1 MENFEEYMRTKINTS
16 FLFEREMNEAILSL
30 YHKGL
35 IDVDMND
42 GEPLISISKLGE
54 SAYASLILHYMAPM
68 GEA

>member
-1 MENFEEYMRTKINTS
+1 MENFEEYMQMKINSS
-16 FLFEREMNEAILSL
+16 FFFEKEMNEAILSL
-30 YHKGL
+30 YQKGL
-35 IDVDMND
+35 IEVDMRD

>member
-1 MENFEEYMRTKINTS
+1 MENFEEYMQVKINSS
-16 FLFEREMNEAILSL
+16 FFFEKEMNEAILSL

-35 IDVDMND
+35 IEVSMSD

-54 SAYASLILHYMAPM
+54 SAYASMILHYMTPM